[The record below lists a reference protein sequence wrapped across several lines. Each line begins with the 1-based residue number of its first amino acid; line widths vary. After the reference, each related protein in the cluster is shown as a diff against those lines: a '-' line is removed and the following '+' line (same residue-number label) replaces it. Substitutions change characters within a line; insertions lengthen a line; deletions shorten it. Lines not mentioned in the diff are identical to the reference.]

1 MVLLIRILISAPID
15 HQEGEQGVLHT
26 RVSSVM
32 SPMLRGTKLAH
43 YNCLFY
49 RAKMIEYASSP
60 QLTHSADGWYMIIK
74 AKSLDF
80 NVIIKSLHFFYQ
92 NVLTAVLGKSD
103 YSLSLV
109 LGNSDQFEEQLIFGA
124 PANPELLGEIFR
136 SVGLGQSYKWSTQ
149 SNSRNEMYSYFTKC
163 DVYSFTKIIYKICC
177 LRLSQMHIKLIRSWL
192 SSASGGYVVK
202 FI

>member
-1 MVLLIRILISAPID
+1 M
-15 HQEGEQGVLHT
+15 HT

-80 NVIIKSLHFFYQ
+80 NVIIKSLQNQ
-92 NVLTAVLGKSD
+92 NVLSAVLGKSD

-109 LGNSDQFEEQLIFGA
+109 LGNSD
-124 PANPELLGEIFR
+124 
-136 SVGLGQSYKWSTQ
+136 
-149 SNSRNEMYSYFTKC
+149 
-163 DVYSFTKIIYKICC
+163 
-177 LRLSQMHIKLIRSWL
+177 
-192 SSASGGYVVK
+192 
-202 FI
+202 